1 MPEKSEKLRR
11 KEIVREVAAKK
22 RAEAERQLPM
32 SLAQLHGLLDTL
44 DKALVSGCDHSL
56 QYTESYLNSQNL
68 ASEEVVPWLQ
78 EHGGFCDCE
87 VLANVEE
94 EWGAI

>member
-1 MPEKSEKLRR
+1 MPEKSERLRR
-11 KEIVREVAAKK
+11 KEIVRAVAANK

-32 SLAQLHGLLDTL
+32 SLVQLDGLLDTL
-44 DKALVSGCDHSL
+44 DKALAGGCDHSL
-56 QYTESYLNSQNL
+56 QYTQAYLNSQNL
-68 ASEEVVPWLQ
+68 AFEDVVPWLH

>member
-1 MPEKSEKLRR
+1 MPEKSERLRR
-11 KEIVREVAAKK
+11 KEMVREVVAKR

-32 SLAQLHGLLDTL
+32 SLVQLHGLLDTL
-44 DKALVSGCDHSL
+44 DKALAAGCDHSL
-56 QYTESYLNSQNL
+56 QYTQAYLSSQNL

-94 EWGAI
+94 EWGAL

>member
-1 MPEKSEKLRR
+1 MPEKSERLRR
-11 KEIVREVAAKK
+11 KEVLREVASKK
-22 RAEAERQLPM
+22 RAEAEMQLPM
-32 SLAQLHGLLDTL
+32 SLAQLHGLLGAL
-44 DKALVSGCDHSL
+44 DKALAGGCDHSL
-56 QYTESYLNSQNL
+56 QHTQAYLKSQNL
-68 ASEEVVPWLQ
+68 ASEKVVPWLQ